1 MFSFGVELM
10 DSLKVQTNPE
20 MKRLACQIYTQL
32 PEDKRE
38 ALQVLNY
45 VRQIIFCLGEEWE
58 VFQRSAPILPFDVA
72 RKGREGYPKALQ
84 EGRSDHQDTANR
96 E

>member
-1 MFSFGVELM
+1 M
-10 DSLKVQTNPE
+10 DDLRMQTDPHI
-20 MKRLACQIYTQL
+20 KRLACQLYTQL

-38 ALQVLNY
+38 ALMVLRY

-58 VFQRSAPILPFDVA
+58 KVSNSAPVLPFPAD
-72 RKGREGYPKALQ
+72 RLGREGFPRAVTAS
-84 EGRSDHQDTANR
+84 RNDHPDISSR